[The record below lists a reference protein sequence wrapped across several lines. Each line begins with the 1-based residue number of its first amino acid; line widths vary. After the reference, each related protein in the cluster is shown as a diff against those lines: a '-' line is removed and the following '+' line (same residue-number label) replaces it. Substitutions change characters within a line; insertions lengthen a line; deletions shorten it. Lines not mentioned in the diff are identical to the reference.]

1 MINTEKVTI
10 VETLKSMFPGQDEE
24 KYTEVATRSSTLNEA
39 VDNMIDFTSE
49 GIL

>member
-24 KYTEVATRSSTLNEA
+24 KYTGSS
-39 VDNMIDFTSE
+39 
-49 GIL
+49 ILSIGRLH